1 MILKKDL
8 IRKKYQQLRDELSEH
23 ELEIKSN
30 LITEKVIKHIKQV
43 KPKVVHC
50 FMTIEQKKEIN
61 THPIFKYCWN
71 NEIQI
76 VIPVSDFSDNSM
88 RSALVNKKTVFKKG
102 IFKIPEPINLEW
114 IDESSIDYI
123 ITPLLAFD
131 HDGYS
136 VGYGKGFYD
145 KFFKKLGSKV
155 IKTGVSIF
163 EKTERIED
171 VKEHDIKLNH
181 CITPS
186 NFYSF
191 YTNG

>member
-8 IRKKYQQLRDELSEH
+8 IRKKYQQLRYELSEH

-43 KPKVVHC
+43 KPKVIHC

-71 NEIQI
+71 NEIKI
-76 VIPVSDFSDNSM
+76 VIPVSDFSNNSM
-88 RSALVNKKTVFKKG
+88 RSALVNKKTVLKKG
-102 IFKIPEPINLEW
+102 IFKIPEPINPEW

-131 HDGYS
+131 HDGYR

-155 IKTGVSIF
+155 IKLAF
-163 EKTERIED
+163 QFLKKQ
-171 VKEHDIKLNH
+171 KELKMLKNMI
-181 CITPS
+181 
-186 NFYSF
+186 
-191 YTNG
+191 